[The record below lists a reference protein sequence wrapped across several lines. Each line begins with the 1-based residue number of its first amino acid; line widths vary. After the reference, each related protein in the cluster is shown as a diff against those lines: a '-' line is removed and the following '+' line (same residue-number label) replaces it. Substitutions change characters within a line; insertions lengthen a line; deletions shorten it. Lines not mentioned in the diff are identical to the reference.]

1 MKKEFYSN
9 GKLLLSGEY
18 AILDGAL
25 GLAIPTSYGQSLQV
39 TPTSSGVLEW
49 TSLDENDH
57 SWFSAT
63 FDLANLKIVST
74 SDEAMAQT
82 LAHLLLEAN
91 AQNPLLLTD
100 SDGFEVTTRLTF
112 PRSWGLGTS
121 STLINNL
128 AQWARVDAYQ
138 LLWNAFGGS
147 GYDIA
152 CAQHNSPITY
162 RRLDGEPKVE
172 TIDFDPIFKD
182 SLYFVHLNQKQSSK
196 EAIANYKNRQFDRNK
211 LIQEISSI
219 THRMIEVPTLA
230 GFESLMEKHEN
241 LLSDVLQEQPVKQ
254 RLFPDYFGMIK
265 SLGAWG
271 GDFVLATGDEK
282 TMAYFKG
289 KGYSTV
295 IPYSRMIF

>member
-25 GLAIPTSYGQSLQV
+25 GLAIPTSYGQSLEV
-39 TPTSSGVLEW
+39 TPTSSGLLVW
-49 TSLDENDH
+49 TSLDEDGN
-57 SWFSAT
+57 SWFTAT
-63 FDLANLKIVST
+63 FDLSNLKILST
-74 SDEAMAQT
+74 SDEAMSKT
-82 LAHLLLEAN
+82 LANLLLEAN

-100 SDGFEVTTRLTF
+100 SDGFEITTQLTF

-128 AQWARVDAYQ
+128 AQWGRVDAYQ

-162 RRLDGEPKVE
+162 QLVEGKPKVE
-172 TIDFDPIFKD
+172 AIAFDPIFKD

-196 EAIANYKNRQFDRNK
+196 EAIANYKNRQFDRPK
-211 LIQEISSI
+211 LIKEISSI
-219 THRMIEVPTLA
+219 TNRMMESSTLA
-230 GFESLMEKHEN
+230 GFESLMAEHEN
-241 LLSDVLQEQPVKQ
+241 LLGEVLQQQPVKQ

-271 GDFVLATGDEK
+271 GDFVLATGDDK
-282 TMAYFKG
+282 TISYFKD
-289 KGYSTV
+289 KGYPTI
-295 IPYSRMIF
+295 IPYSKMIF

>member
-25 GLAIPTSYGQSLQV
+25 GLAIPTSYGQSLEV
-39 TPTSSGVLEW
+39 TPTSSGLLVW
-49 TSLDENDH
+49 TSLDEDGN
-57 SWFSAT
+57 SWFTAT
-63 FDLANLKIVST
+63 FDLSNLKILST
-74 SDEAMAQT
+74 SDEAMSKT
-82 LAHLLLEAN
+82 LANLLLEAN

-100 SDGFEVTTRLTF
+100 SDGFEITTQLTF
-112 PRSWGLGTS
+112 PRSWGSGTS
-121 STLINNL
+121 STFINNL
-128 AQWARVDAYQ
+128 AQWGRVDAYQ

-162 RRLDGEPKVE
+162 QLVEGKPKVE
-172 TIDFDPIFKD
+172 AIAFDPIFKD

-196 EAIANYKNRQFDRNK
+196 EAIANYKNRQFDRPK
-211 LIQEISSI
+211 LIKEISSI
-219 THRMIEVPTLA
+219 TNRMMESSTLA
-230 GFESLMEKHEN
+230 GFESLMAEHEN
-241 LLSDVLQEQPVKQ
+241 LLGEVLQQQPVKQ

-271 GDFVLATGDEK
+271 GDFVLATGDDK
-282 TMAYFKG
+282 TISYFKD
-289 KGYSTV
+289 KGYPTI
-295 IPYSRMIF
+295 IPYSKMIF

>member
-25 GLAIPTSYGQSLQV
+25 GLAIPTSYGQSLEV
-39 TPTSSGVLEW
+39 TPTSSGLLVW
-49 TSLDENDH
+49 TSLDEDGN
-57 SWFSAT
+57 SWFTAT
-63 FDLANLKIVST
+63 FDLSNLKILST
-74 SDEAMAQT
+74 SDEAMSKT
-82 LAHLLLEAN
+82 LANLLLEAN

-100 SDGFEVTTRLTF
+100 SDGFEITTQLTF

-128 AQWARVDAYQ
+128 AQWGRVDAYQ

-162 RRLDGEPKVE
+162 QLVEGKPKVE
-172 TIDFDPIFKD
+172 TIAFDPIFKD

-196 EAIANYKNRQFDRNK
+196 EAIANYKNRQFDRPQ
-211 LIQEISSI
+211 LIKEISSI
-219 THRMIEVPTLA
+219 TNKMMESSTLA
-230 GFESLMEKHEN
+230 GFESLMAEHEN
-241 LLSDVLQEQPVKQ
+241 LLGEVLQQQPVKEL
-254 RLFPDYFGMIK
+254 LFPDYFGVIK

-282 TMAYFKG
+282 TISYFKD
-289 KGYSTV
+289 KGYPTI
-295 IPYSRMIF
+295 IPYCRMIF

>member
-25 GLAIPTSYGQSLQV
+25 GLAIPTSYGQSLEV
-39 TPTSSGVLEW
+39 TPTSSGLLVW
-49 TSLDENDH
+49 TSLDENGN
-57 SWFSAT
+57 SWFTVT
-63 FDLANLKIVST
+63 FDLSNLKILST
-74 SDEAMAQT
+74 SDEAMSKT
-82 LAHLLLEAN
+82 LANLLLEAN

-100 SDGFEVTTRLTF
+100 SDGFEITTQLTF

-128 AQWARVDAYQ
+128 AQWGRVDAYQ

-162 RRLDGEPKVE
+162 QLVKGNPKVE
-172 TIDFDPIFKD
+172 TIAFDPIFKD

-196 EAIANYKNRQFDRNK
+196 EAIANYKNRQFDRPQ
-211 LIQEISSI
+211 LIKEISSI
-219 THRMIEVPTLA
+219 TNRMMESSTLA
-230 GFESLMEKHEN
+230 GFESLMAEHEN
-241 LLSDVLQEQPVKQ
+241 LLGEVLQQQPVKQ
-254 RLFPDYFGMIK
+254 RLFPDYFGVIK

-282 TMAYFKG
+282 TISYFKD
-289 KGYSTV
+289 KGYPTI

>member
-49 TSLDENDH
+49 TSLDENNH

-63 FDLANLKIVST
+63 FDLANLKVVAT
-74 SDEAMAQT
+74 SDEAMSKT
-82 LAHLLLEAN
+82 LANLLLEAN

-162 RRLDGEPKVE
+162 QRLDGEPKVE

-289 KGYSTV
+289 KEYSTV

>member
-25 GLAIPTSYGQSLQV
+25 GLAIPTSYGQSLEV
-39 TPTSSGVLEW
+39 TPTSSGLLVW
-49 TSLDENDH
+49 TSLDEDGN
-57 SWFSAT
+57 SWFTAT
-63 FDLANLKIVST
+63 FNLSNLKILST
-74 SDEAMAQT
+74 SDEAMSKT
-82 LAHLLLEAN
+82 LANLLLEAN

-100 SDGFEVTTRLTF
+100 SDGFEITTQLTF

-128 AQWARVDAYQ
+128 AQWGRVDAYQ

-162 RRLDGEPKVE
+162 QLVEGKPKVE
-172 TIDFDPIFKD
+172 TIAFDPIFKD

-196 EAIANYKNRQFDRNK
+196 EAIANYKNRQFDRPQ
-211 LIQEISSI
+211 LIKEISSI
-219 THRMIEVPTLA
+219 TNRMMESSTLA
-230 GFESLMEKHEN
+230 GFESLMAEHEN
-241 LLSDVLQEQPVKQ
+241 LLGEVLQQQPVKQ
-254 RLFPDYFGMIK
+254 RLFPDYFGVIK

-282 TMAYFKG
+282 TISYFKD
-289 KGYSTV
+289 KGYPTI